1 MMMITMILYT
11 ANIRHTYDKEEED
24 DDNDHDDDDGLQSTD
39 MSYAYFTAGCV
50 LIALEQVK

>member
-24 DDNDHDDDDGLQSTD
+24 DDNDHDDDDGL
-39 MSYAYFTAGCV
+39 
-50 LIALEQVK
+50 